1 MIITSAWTELWLL
14 LQLLEW
20 FSLLSDSQ
28 ASYMSDVCTQESLAI
43 GAAQVDA
50 AQGRDLVQFY
60 SDNN

>member
-1 MIITSAWTELWLL
+1 
-14 LQLLEW
+14 
-20 FSLLSDSQ
+20 
-28 ASYMSDVCTQESLAI
+28 MSDVCTQESLAI